1 LEKQTGLEKQTS
13 VKRIMQ
19 SDYMQWAKTHQQ
31 ARFNLAT
38 SGLAGVPLAEL
49 PCKLEDLEL
58 SRGGSYGWPPLQDAL
73 ARHSG
78 VSEDNVVAAA
88 GTSMANFVAMAA
100 LVEPGDEVLVE
111 HPTYE
116 LLLATLGFLQAKIR
130 RFPRRAEAQFAIDP
144 AEIPVTPQ
152 TKLIVITNLHNPS
165 STLTNEATLR
175 EIGNIARTVGARV
188 LVDEVYL
195 DAAFVQAPRSAFHL
209 GPEFVITSSLT
220 KVYGLSGLRCGWIL
234 AEPALARRMWR
245 LVDLFDV
252 NESHPAER
260 LSRVAFAF
268 LGKFRARARTV
279 LDANRQVWNDFAA
292 TRKDLVDVSQ
302 TFGTTAFPRLLTA
315 PVDQFIELLSDK
327 YETSVV
333 PGHFFEMS
341 EHFRVGF
348 GGSTEELKEGLERM
362 ALALDEVS
370 AG

>member
-1 LEKQTGLEKQTS
+1 MT
-13 VKRIMQ
+13 RIVQ
-19 SDYMQWAKTHQQ
+19 SHYMHWAKTHQH

-38 SGLAGVPLAEL
+38 SGMASVPISEF

-58 SRGGSYGWPPLQDAL
+58 SRGGSYGWKPLQEAL

-78 VSEDNVVAAA
+78 VSEENVVAAA

-116 LLLATLGFLQAKIR
+116 LLLSTLGFLQARIR
-130 RFPRRAEAQFAIDP
+130 RFPRRAENQFAIDP

-152 TKLIVITNLHNPS
+152 TRLIAITNLHNPS
-165 STLTNEATLR
+165 SALIPESTLR
-175 EIGNIARTVGARV
+175 QIGAIAQRAGAHV

-195 DAAFVQAPRSAFHL
+195 DAAFEQAPSSAFHL
-209 GPEFVITSSLT
+209 GPEFVITNSLT

-234 AEPALARRMWR
+234 AEPELAQRMWR
-245 LVDLFDV
+245 MVDLFDV

-268 LGKFRARARTV
+268 LGKFRARARAV
-279 LDANRQVWNDFAA
+279 LETNRQVWNAFAA
-292 TRKDLVDVSQ
+292 TRKDLVDV
-302 TFGTTAFPRLLTA
+302 TLPFGTTAFPKLLTG
-315 PVDQFIELLSDK
+315 PVDQFCEFLRGK

-333 PGHFFEMS
+333 PGHFFEMPDR
-341 EHFRVGF
+341 FRVGF
-348 GGSTEELKEGLERM
+348 GGSAEELREGLKRL
-362 ALALDEVS
+362 ASALDEFALES
-370 AG
+370 GAGC

>member
-1 LEKQTGLEKQTS
+1 M
-13 VKRIMQ
+13 KRIVQ

-38 SGLAGVPLAEL
+38 SGMAGVPISEF
-49 PCKLEDLEL
+49 PCRLEDLEL
-58 SRGGSYGWPPLQDAL
+58 SRGGSYGWPPLQEAI
-73 ARHSG
+73 ARHNR
-78 VSEDNVVAAA
+78 VSEQNVVAAA

-116 LLLATLGFLQAKIR
+116 LVLATLGFLQARIR
-130 RFPRRAEAQFAIDP
+130 RFPRRFGLDP

-152 TKLIVITNLHNPS
+152 TKLIVITNLHNPT
-165 STLTNEATLR
+165 STLTEEATLR
-175 EIGNIARTVGARV
+175 EIGAMARSVGARV

-195 DAAFVQAPRSAFHL
+195 DAAFEQAPRSAFHL
-209 GPEFVITSSLT
+209 GPEFVVTNSLT

-234 AEPALARRMWR
+234 AEPELAQRMWR

-268 LGKFRARARTV
+268 LGKFRARARAV
-279 LDANRQVWNDFAA
+279 LDTNRKVWNEFLA
-292 TRKDLVDVSQ
+292 TRSDILDVPQS
-302 TFGTTAFPRLLTA
+302 FGTTAFPQLLTA
-315 PVDQFIELLSDK
+315 PVDKFTELLRDK

-333 PGHFFEMS
+333 PGHFFEMP

-348 GGSTEELKEGLERM
+348 GGSTSELQEGLNRL
-362 ALALDEVS
+362 ALALNEVVATNMS
-370 AG
+370 VR

>member
-1 LEKQTGLEKQTS
+1 MT
-13 VKRIMQ
+13 RIVQ
-19 SDYMQWAKTHQQ
+19 SHYMHWAKTHRH

-38 SGLAGVPLAEL
+38 SGLASVPISEF

-58 SRGGSYGWPPLQDAL
+58 SRGGSYGWKPLQEAL

-78 VSEDNVVAAA
+78 VSEENVVAAP

-116 LLLATLGFLQAKIR
+116 LLLSTLGFLQARIR
-130 RFPRRAEAQFAIDP
+130 RFPRRAENQFAVDP
-144 AEIPVTPQ
+144 ADIPITPQ
-152 TKLIVITNLHNPS
+152 TRLIVMTNLHNPS
-165 STLTNEATLR
+165 SALTPESALR
-175 EIGNIARTVGARV
+175 EIGSAASQVGARV

-195 DAAFVQAPRSAFHL
+195 DAAFEPAPRSAFHL

-234 AEPALARRMWR
+234 AEADLAARMWR

-268 LGKFRARARTV
+268 LARFRARARAV
-279 LDANRQVWNDFAA
+279 LDTNRQIWNAFAA
-292 TRKDLVDVSQ
+292 TRKDLVDV
-302 TFGTTAFPRLLTA
+302 TLPFGTTAFPKLLTG
-315 PVDQFIELLSDK
+315 PVDKFCELLRDK

-333 PGHFFEMS
+333 PGHFFEMPD
-341 EHFRVGF
+341 HFRVGL
-348 GGSTEELKEGLERM
+348 GGPAGELREGLNRL
-362 ALALDEVS
+362 ASALDEYS
-370 AG
+370 AKNNL

>member
-1 LEKQTGLEKQTS
+1 M
-13 VKRIMQ
+13 KRVVQ

-38 SGLAGVPLAEL
+38 SGMSSVPISEF

-58 SRGGSYGWPPLQDAL
+58 SRGGSYGWPPLQEAI
-73 ARHSG
+73 ARHNG
-78 VSEDNVVAAA
+78 VSEQNVVAAA

-116 LLLATLGFLQAKIR
+116 LVLATLGFLQARIR
-130 RFPRRAEAQFAIDP
+130 RFPRRLKSQFALDP

-152 TKLIVITNLHNPS
+152 TKLIVITNLHNPTS
-165 STLTNEATLR
+165 VLTEEAALV
-175 EIGNIARTVGARV
+175 EIGAMARTVGARV

-195 DAAFVQAPRSAFHL
+195 DAAFEQAPRSAFHL
-209 GPEFVITSSLT
+209 GPEFVVTNSLT

-234 AEPALARRMWR
+234 AEPELAQRMWR

-279 LDANRQVWNDFAA
+279 LDANRKVWNEFAA
-292 TRKDLVDVSQ
+292 TRKDILDVPQS
-302 TFGTTAFPRLLTA
+302 FGTTAFPQLLTA
-315 PVDQFIELLSDK
+315 PVDKFTELLRDK

-333 PGHFFEMS
+333 PGHFFEMP

-348 GGSTEELKEGLERM
+348 GGSTGELQEGLNRL
-362 ALALDEVS
+362 ALALNEV
-370 AG
+370 AATN

>member
-1 LEKQTGLEKQTS
+1 M
-13 VKRIMQ
+13 KRILQ
-19 SDYMQWAKTHQQ
+19 SDYMQWAKTHQH

-38 SGLAGVPLAEL
+38 SGMASVPLSDF

-58 SRGGSYGWPPLQDAL
+58 SRGGSYGWPPLQEAI
-73 ARHSG
+73 AGHCG
-78 VSEDNVVAAA
+78 VSEQNVVAAA

-111 HPTYE
+111 QPTYE

-144 AEIPVTPQ
+144 ADLGVTAD
-152 TKLIVITNLHNPS
+152 TRLIVLTNLHNPS
-165 STLTNEATLR
+165 SALMDESTLR
-175 EIGNIARTVGARV
+175 EIGAIARKVGARV

-195 DAAFVQAPRSAFHL
+195 DAAFAQAPRSAFHL

-234 AEPALARRMWR
+234 AEAELARRMWR

-268 LGKFRARARTV
+268 LGKFRARARLV
-279 LDANRQVWNDFAA
+279 LETNRHIWNDFVA
-292 TRKDLVDVSQ
+292 TRNDIVDVPLA
-302 TFGTTAFPRLLTA
+302 FGTTAFPRLLSG
-315 PVDQFIELLSDK
+315 PVDRFCELLRDK

-333 PGHFFEMS
+333 PGHFFEMP

-348 GGSTEELKEGLERM
+348 GGSKEELQEGLNRL
-362 ALALDEVS
+362 ALALNEVRT
-370 AG
+370 A